1 MVAAV
6 TLPRPL
12 PRQGVPGAPAGRLLQ
27 GGRDR
32 GECQAALQ
40 AGPGRPVHLLLGRWA
55 RVGQGSPNLY
65 KEPRNQKF
73 LAPLFFSCESSGE
86 SVSLSFCLALAA
98 FSDPGAGRGGRVASV
113 GFIMFCFMS
122 LKEIS

>member
-1 MVAAV
+1 MVN
-6 TLPRPL
+6 TPKKIDHP
-12 PRQGVPGAPAGRLLQ
+12 
-27 GGRDR
+27 
-32 GECQAALQ
+32 E
-40 AGPGRPVHLLLGRWA
+40 
-55 RVGQGSPNLY
+55 PNLY

-98 FSDPGAGRGGRVASV
+98 FSDPGAGRGGRDASV

-122 LKEIS
+122 LKEISPTTSPAHPRAQWRLRELSRKTG